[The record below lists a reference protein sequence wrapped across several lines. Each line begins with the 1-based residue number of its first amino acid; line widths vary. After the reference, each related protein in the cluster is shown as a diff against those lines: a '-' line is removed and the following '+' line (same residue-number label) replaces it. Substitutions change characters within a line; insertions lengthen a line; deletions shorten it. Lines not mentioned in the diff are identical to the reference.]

1 MSDTHTRDDR
11 DEDGWRPGPSWRTAV
26 VLAVVLLFV
35 GLLAGM
41 ALGYRSALS
50 QVRQANDEVAQARDD
65 LKKVASVN
73 EMLQERNWILYLES
87 EKARRAEQT
96 EPVDGEPGVY
106 TDGTYQV
113 GTDIEPGT
121 YRGEVNGEFG
131 YWARLSNTSG
141 MVTGIIA
148 NNVVRG
154 PFLLTIVPAD
164 VAVELRGVTI
174 KAAE

>member
-1 MSDTHTRDDR
+1 MSDTHARNDR
-11 DEDGWRPGPSWRTAV
+11 DEVAWRPGPSWRAAV
-26 VLAVVLLFV
+26 VLALVLLV
-35 GLLAGM
+35 IGLFAGM
-41 ALGYRSALS
+41 ALGYQSAAS
-50 QVRQANDEVAQARDD
+50 QVRQAQDEAAQARDD
-65 LKKVASVN
+65 LDTVASVN

-87 EKARRAEQT
+87 QKAPQT
-96 EPVDGEPGVY
+96 EQAEPAESEPGVY
-106 TDGTYQV
+106 TDGTYDV

-121 YRGEVNGEFG
+121 YRGEVDGDFG

-164 VAVELRGVTI
+164 AALELRGVTLR
-174 KAAE
+174 AAE